1 MKLPDAGQVFEVKY
15 PSVRDTYTEMDSD
28 GPCTATCWR
37 PGVEF
42 VSNGP
47 RDADAVADGVGT
59 QVLTVVSVHKPGKFP
74 MRVFYTRKWRD
85 PDGKEFGKN
94 SLHVTV
100 AANFTVLCQGYR
112 YRVEMRMATGER
124 V

>member
-1 MKLPDAGQVFEVKY
+1 MNLPDAGQVFEVKY
-15 PSVRDTYTEMDSD
+15 PFIRGEYTEMDAD
-28 GPCTATCWR
+28 GPCTAKCWH

-59 QVLTVVSVHKPGKFP
+59 QVLTVVSTHKPGHYP
-74 MRVFYTRKWRD
+74 PRVFYTRKWRD

-94 SLHVTV
+94 SLHVSG
-100 AANFTVLCQGYR
+100 AAHFTTLCRGYH
-112 YRVEMRMATGER
+112 YQVEMRVR
-124 V
+124 VNA